1 MKRNKVLAMVLALA
15 MVVSL
20 LPATAFAD
28 GVAEL
33 DISNGDITI
42 TETGYTQGNG
52 TETPHTVSYKIT
64 QTGTASVGNKIIIE
78 SGEIDLTI
86 SGLNIEA
93 EKGPAIK
100 VGNGAKLNLTLEGEN
115 TLTGADG
122 YAAVSVAAG
131 EWDNNNGSYV
141 DGTQGHLLINGSGSL
156 TAQGGDAT
164 TAKLSDGGAGSGGD
178 VITNNSQS
186 AAGAGIGGDG
196 NMVLKV
202 TGNNVEGNTDG
213 GNFGI
218 IEINGG
224 TIKAIG
230 GKAIRKSDYTSLAGA
245 GAGIGGGGCGFTK
258 PGYEWH
264 YTGQIIINGGIIE
277 AVGGEAV
284 EEFCSAAAGIGS
296 GAADSSNATYGTDL
310 SIKITGGKVT
320 ATGGVDAAGIGGST
334 NGACGTI
341 EITGGEITAVGGDEG
356 ADVFGGA
363 GIGGGN
369 NGGGEAIIIS
379 GNAIVNATGGGGAAG
394 IGGGYLGSV
403 NEITIEGDAQVT
415 ASGDYIGGAGIGA
428 GYMPYVGRVEKNINI
443 LINIRDNAQVTA
455 NGVDYAGGAGI
466 GAGYMST
473 GNAPL
478 NADIN
483 INIED
488 NAQVTAIGG
497 GNNSFGGAGIGAGHI
512 SSTADV
518 SVDMQVNID
527 TSSLV
532 IAYAG
537 TGAQAIGEPRNVGIG
552 EFKSIINIG
561 ENTGSVW
568 AFNRDNAKSALYGIE
583 MDNAIDDEKLTLNSH
598 GLYWYNGDGSNQAY
612 YWDTS
617 KDAADN
623 SIFTWECANNLSIFN
638 KSQQSIA
645 AQEYDSNYF
654 AGSGNWALIATAEKS
669 GSGGSGTVQI
679 HTLHYETNGGEKI
692 ASESQNGTWAKL
704 FNTLPTP
711 KRDGYDFAGWYFD
724 CDLSKKVTDSFSVDL
739 INVTIYAKWTKL
751 ITDPDDNGVADI
763 LDSRNHIA
771 YLNGYEDGSFAADK
785 IMTRAE
791 VAAVFYN
798 LLLNKDVPQTVYF
811 ADVTNGD
818 WYAEAVN
825 TLASLGIVKGIG
837 ENLYAPNKPITR
849 AEFTAIAMRFG
860 QLESGGENVFSDVK
874 SDDWYY
880 DAVVGS
886 VKYGWISGYSDGTFR
901 PNAYITRAEVTSIV
915 NRMLNRQADK
925 QYIDNNRSN
934 IRQFYDLSAN
944 YWAYYEIMEAVNAH
958 QYTLSPTET
967 WAEVNNLK

>member
-20 LPATAFAD
+20 LPITAYAND
-28 GVAEL
+28 ETVL
-33 DISNGDITI
+33 VIDNGDITI
-42 TETGYTQGNG
+42 TEDGYEQGNNSL
-52 TETPHTVSYKIT
+52 VSHEGDYKIT
-64 QTGTASVGNKIIIE
+64 QTDSSAAVGNKIIIK
-78 SGEIDLTI
+78 SGEINLTI

-93 EKGPAIK
+93 VGGAAIK
-100 VGNGAKLNLTLEGEN
+100 VENGAKLNLTLEGDSK
-115 TLTGADG
+115 LTGADG
-122 YAAVSVAAG
+122 YAAISVAAG
-131 EWDNNNGSYV
+131 VWDNNIGSYEN
-141 DGTQGHLLINGSGSL
+141 GTQGHIVINGSGSL
-156 TAQGGDAT
+156 IAQGGNAS
-164 TAKLSDGGAGSGGD
+164 KNYFG
-178 VITNNSQS
+178 
-186 AAGAGIGGDG
+186 AGAGIGGDG
-196 NMVLKV
+196 YGSSN
-202 TGNNVEGNTDG
+202 EDG
-213 GNFGI
+213 GDFGI
-218 IEINGG
+218 VEINAG
-224 TIKAIG
+224 TIKTKG
-230 GKAIRKSDYTSLAGA
+230 GAAIRKSMFVSAAGA
-245 GAGIGGGGCGFTK
+245 GAGIGGGGCGFDTS
-258 PGYEWH
+258 GFVWT

-277 AVGGEAV
+277 ATGGDAV
-284 EEFCSAAAGIGS
+284 EGFCSAAAGIGS
-296 GAADSSNATYGTDL
+296 GAADSSNATGGTDL
-310 SIKITGGKVT
+310 IIKITGGDVT
-320 ATGGVDAAGIGGST
+320 SQGGVDAAGIGGST

-341 EITGGEITAVGGDEG
+341 EIIGGIVRAFGGDEG
-356 ADVFGGA
+356 DGSEFGGA

-369 NGGGEAIIIS
+369 NGGGDAIII
-379 GNAIVNATGGGGAAG
+379 GGDAVVKAEGGGGAAG
-394 IGGGYLGSV
+394 IGGGNGGFV
-403 NEITIEGDAQVT
+403 KEITIEG
-415 ASGDYIGGAGIGA
+415 
-428 GYMPYVGRVEKNINI
+428 E
-443 LINIRDNAQVTA
+443 
-455 NGVDYAGGAGI
+455 
-466 GAGYMST
+466 
-473 GNAPL
+473 
-478 NADIN
+478 
-483 INIED
+483 
-488 NAQVTAIGG
+488 AQVTAIGG
-497 GNNSFGGAGIGAGHI
+497 YSGGAGIGSGYDAPYYATTDAMHI
-512 SSTADV
+512 KL
-518 SVDMQVNID
+518 D
-527 TSSLV
+527 TTETV
-532 IAYAG
+532 IAYGG
-537 TGAQAIGEPRNVGIG
+537 TNAQAIGEGRDA
-552 EFKSIINIG
+552 EIINSKIEIG
-561 ENTGSVW
+561 ENSGLVW
-568 AFNRDNAKSALYGIE
+568 AFNHDNAKSALYGIE

-612 YWDTS
+612 YWDAS
-617 KDAADN
+617 KDAADSN
-623 SIFTWECANNLSIFN
+623 SFTWESANNILSIFN

-739 INVTIYAKWTKL
+739 INVTIYAKWTKI
-751 ITDPDDNGVADI
+751 ITDPDENGVADI
-763 LDSRNHIA
+763 LDTRNHIA

>member
-1 MKRNKVLAMVLALA
+1 M
-15 MVVSL
+15 
-20 LPATAFAD
+20 
-28 GVAEL
+28 
-33 DISNGDITI
+33 
-42 TETGYTQGNG
+42 
-52 TETPHTVSYKIT
+52 
-64 QTGTASVGNKIIIE
+64 
-78 SGEIDLTI
+78 
-86 SGLNIEA
+86 
-93 EKGPAIK
+93 
-100 VGNGAKLNLTLEGEN
+100 
-115 TLTGADG
+115 
-122 YAAVSVAAG
+122 
-131 EWDNNNGSYV
+131 
-141 DGTQGHLLINGSGSL
+141 
-156 TAQGGDAT
+156 
-164 TAKLSDGGAGSGGD
+164 
-178 VITNNSQS
+178 
-186 AAGAGIGGDG
+186 
-196 NMVLKV
+196 
-202 TGNNVEGNTDG
+202 
-213 GNFGI
+213 
-218 IEINGG
+218 
-224 TIKAIG
+224 
-230 GKAIRKSDYTSLAGA
+230 
-245 GAGIGGGGCGFTK
+245 
-258 PGYEWH
+258 
-264 YTGQIIINGGIIE
+264 
-277 AVGGEAV
+277 
-284 EEFCSAAAGIGS
+284 
-296 GAADSSNATYGTDL
+296 
-310 SIKITGGKVT
+310 
-320 ATGGVDAAGIGGST
+320 DAAGIGGST

-341 EITGGEITAVGGDEG
+341 EIIGGIVRAFGGDEG
-356 ADVFGGA
+356 DGSEFGGA

-369 NGGGEAIIIS
+369 NGGGDAIII
-379 GNAIVNATGGGGAAG
+379 GGDAVVKAEGGGGAAG
-394 IGGGYLGSV
+394 IGGGNGGFV
-403 NEITIEGDAQVT
+403 KEITIEG
-415 ASGDYIGGAGIGA
+415 
-428 GYMPYVGRVEKNINI
+428 E
-443 LINIRDNAQVTA
+443 
-455 NGVDYAGGAGI
+455 
-466 GAGYMST
+466 
-473 GNAPL
+473 
-478 NADIN
+478 
-483 INIED
+483 
-488 NAQVTAIGG
+488 AQVTAIGG
-497 GNNSFGGAGIGAGHI
+497 YSGGAGIGSGYDAPYYATTDAMHI
-512 SSTADV
+512 KL
-518 SVDMQVNID
+518 D
-527 TSSLV
+527 TTETV
-532 IAYAG
+532 IAYGG
-537 TGAQAIGEPRNVGIG
+537 TNAQAIGEGRDA
-552 EFKSIINIG
+552 EIINSKIEIG
-561 ENTGSVW
+561 ENSGLVW
-568 AFNRDNAKSALYGIE
+568 AFNHDNAKSALYGIE

-612 YWDTS
+612 YWDAS
-617 KDAADN
+617 KDAADSN
-623 SIFTWECANNLSIFN
+623 SFTWESANNILSIFN

-739 INVTIYAKWTKL
+739 INVTIYAKWTKI
-751 ITDPDDNGVADI
+751 ITDPDENGVADI
-763 LDSRNHIA
+763 LDTRNHIA

>member
-1 MKRNKVLAMVLALA
+1 MVLALA

-28 GVAEL
+28 GVAEH

-42 TETGYTQGNG
+42 TETGYKVGNG
-52 TETPHTVSYKIT
+52 TETPHTGSYKIT
-64 QTGTASVGNKIIIE
+64 QTDSSAAVNNKIIIK
-78 SGEIDLTI
+78 SGEINLTI

-93 EKGPAIK
+93 VGGAAIK
-100 VGNGAKLNLTLEGEN
+100 VENGAKLNLTLEGDSK
-115 TLTGADG
+115 LTGADG
-122 YAAVSVAAG
+122 YAAISVAAG
-131 EWDNNNGSYV
+131 VWDNNIGSYEN
-141 DGTQGHLLINGSGSL
+141 GTQGHIVINGSGSL
-156 TAQGGDAT
+156 IAQGGKAS
-164 TAKLSDGGAGSGGD
+164 KNYFG
-178 VITNNSQS
+178 
-186 AAGAGIGGDG
+186 AGAGIGGDG
-196 NMVLKV
+196 YGSSN
-202 TGNNVEGNTDG
+202 EDG
-213 GNFGI
+213 GDFGI
-218 IEINGG
+218 VEINNGEIEAAGG
-224 TIKAIG
+224 AAI
-230 GKAIRKSDYTSLAGA
+230 STSYGA
-245 GAGIGGGGCGFTK
+245 GAGIGGGGVDNSWE
-258 PGYEWH
+258 YI
-264 YTGQIIINGGIIE
+264 GQIIITGGTINAI
-277 AVGGEAV
+277 GGAATPS
-284 EEFCSAAAGIGS
+284 EFCAAAGIGS
-296 GAADSSNATYGTDL
+296 GSADGSNATGGTDL
-310 SIKITGGKVT
+310 NITITGGTVT
-320 ATGGVDAAGIGGST
+320 AVGGVCAAGIGGSV

-341 EITGGEITAVGGDEG
+341 EITGGEIEAIGGEDSDG
-356 ADVFGGA
+356 YSAA

-369 NGGGEAIIIS
+369 NGGGDAIII
-379 GNAIVNATGGGGAAG
+379 GGDAIVKTQGGRLAAG
-394 IGGGYLGSV
+394 IGGGLGGFV
-403 NEITIEGDAQVT
+403 KEITIEG
-415 ASGDYIGGAGIGA
+415 
-428 GYMPYVGRVEKNINI
+428 E
-443 LINIRDNAQVTA
+443 
-455 NGVDYAGGAGI
+455 
-466 GAGYMST
+466 
-473 GNAPL
+473 
-478 NADIN
+478 
-483 INIED
+483 
-488 NAQVTAIGG
+488 AQVTAIGG
-497 GNNSFGGAGIGAGHI
+497 YSGGAGIGSGYDAPYYATTDAMHI
-512 SSTADV
+512 KL
-518 SVDMQVNID
+518 D
-527 TSSLV
+527 TTETV
-532 IAYAG
+532 IAYGG
-537 TGAQAIGEPRNVGIG
+537 TNAQAIGEGRGA
-552 EFKSIINIG
+552 EIINSKIEIG
-561 ENTGSVW
+561 ENSGLVW
-568 AFNRDNAKSALYGIE
+568 AFNSDNAKSALYGIE

-612 YWDTS
+612 YWDAS
-617 KDAADN
+617 KDAADSN
-623 SIFTWECANNLSIFN
+623 SFTWESDNNILSIFN

-645 AQEYDSNYF
+645 AQKYDSNYF
-654 AGSGNWALIATAEKS
+654 AGRGNWSLIAMAEKS

-711 KRDGYDFAGWYFD
+711 KRDGYDFAGWFFD
-724 CDLSKKVTDSFSVDL
+724 CDLSRKVTDSFSVDL
-739 INVTIYAKWTKL
+739 VNVTIYAKWTKL

-860 QLESGGENVFSDVK
+860 QFESGGENVFSDVK

-934 IRQFYDLSAN
+934 IRQFYDLSDN